1 MDRAHC
7 WGAEILKG
15 YDLTCTSEYGSV
27 LIDSLWVPIHSRNL
41 LDDKPVYML
50 CSICLVDMML
60 MLLNRFP
67 SQNVHSSSPTISWPC
82 NCYHPATRWYFPP
95 KDLYQCEQLAPQ
107 WGISFL
113 CHGIYGHRPRLE
125 LGFLSVL
132 HRHLDSFGIKDPEHG
147 DYLAPGS
154 CTKRSVTFTLLF
166 TWVEHINRNV
176 SFDYP
181 DIFANDPKW

>member
-1 MDRAHC
+1 MISHAPVNMEVSWLIH
-7 WGAEILKG
+7 
-15 YDLTCTSEYGSV
+15 YG
-27 LIDSLWVPIHSRNL
+27 VPVHSRHL
-41 LDDKPVYML
+41 LDDKLVYML

-67 SQNVHSSSPTISWPC
+67 SQNVHSSSPSISWPC
-82 NCYHPATRWYFPP
+82 KCYHPATRWYFPP

-125 LGFLSVL
+125 LGFLSVF

-147 DYLAPGS
+147 DHLAPGS

-176 SFDYP
+176 SLHYP
-181 DIFANDPKW
+181 DMFANDPKW